1 LTFIQLSK
9 HFVNHFIG
17 GQRHGRP
24 TTHMLNVKQKD
35 GESLRSY
42 LTKFNREVLLVN
54 EVDDK
59 FILTAFMSDLQP
71 ENFLFSMYKDP
82 PSTMAEM
89 MYEAQKYM
97 NGEDAMQARDVASG
111 KKKKFDMDDRPSDS
125 RAKSQRTH
133 ERGNE

>member
-1 LTFIQLSK
+1 
-9 HFVNHFIG
+9 
-17 GQRHGRP
+17 
-24 TTHMLNVKQKD
+24 MLNVKQKD

-54 EVDDK
+54 EADDK

-82 PSTMAEM
+82 LSTMDEM

-97 NGEDAMQARDVASG
+97 NGEDVMQARDVVSG

-125 RAKSQRTH
+125 RAKSRRTH